1 MRNLMVTFQYVSE
14 PSLETTRFLT
24 GRSNCLHIKK
34 GNKMKKKKM
43 KKKVYDKYI
52 CATPL
57 GLKGVQIEVAHLFGL
72 VPYLEPGRG

>member
-1 MRNLMVTFQYVSE
+1 MRNLMVTLQYVFE

-43 KKKVYDKYI
+43 KKQ
-52 CATPL
+52 
-57 GLKGVQIEVAHLFGL
+57 G
-72 VPYLEPGRG
+72 

>member
-34 GNKMKKKKM
+34 GNKMKKKNEE
-43 KKKVYDKYI
+43 KKGKINIFV
-52 CATPL
+52 L
-57 GLKGVQIEVAHLFGL
+57 HL
-72 VPYLEPGRG
+72 